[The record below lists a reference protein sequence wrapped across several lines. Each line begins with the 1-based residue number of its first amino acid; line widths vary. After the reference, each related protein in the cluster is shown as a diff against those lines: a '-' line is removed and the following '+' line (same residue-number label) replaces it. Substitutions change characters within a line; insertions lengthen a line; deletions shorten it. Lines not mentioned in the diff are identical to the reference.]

1 MKKTDEIKSIGKWG
15 RLHYDYLYN
24 NKRTVIDAMRMNGTL
39 REDLEQFDND
49 TQDTFE
55 KLVKRTAEAENVT
68 EKIKAKDQTE
78 WLRRMNNIRSR
89 AEEFVLNDFVY
100 Q

>member
-1 MKKTDEIKSIGKWG
+1 MKKTDEIKGIGKWG

-24 NKRTVIDAMRMNGTL
+24 NKRTVINAMRMKGTL
-39 REDLEQFDND
+39 RAYLEQFDND

-55 KLVKRTAEAENVT
+55 KLVKSTAEAENVT
-68 EKIKAKDQTE
+68 EKLKAKDQTE
-78 WLRRMNNIRSR
+78 WLCRMNNIRNR
-89 AEEFVLNDFVY
+89 VEEFVLKEFVY

>member
-1 MKKTDEIKSIGKWG
+1 MKKTDEIKNIGKWG

-24 NKRTVIDAMRMNGTL
+24 NKRTVINAMRMNGTL
-39 REDLEQFDND
+39 QAYLKDFDRD
-49 TQDTFE
+49 VEETFDR
-55 KLVKRTAEAENVT
+55 LVKQTARAENIT
-68 EKIKAKDQTE
+68 EQLKDTDQME

-89 AEEFVLNDFVY
+89 VEEFVLKEFVY

>member
-24 NKRTVIDAMRMNGTL
+24 NKRTVINAMRMNGTL
-39 REDLEQFDND
+39 NEYLMNFDKD
-49 TQDTFE
+49 VQETFE
-55 KLVKRTAEAENVT
+55 LLVKRTAETENVT
-68 EKIKAKDQTE
+68 EKLKAKDQTE
-78 WLRRMNNIRSR
+78 WFRRMNNIRKR
-89 AEEFVLNDFVY
+89 VEEFVLNDFVY

>member
-1 MKKTDEIKSIGKWG
+1 MKKTDEIKNIGKWG

-24 NKRTVIDAMRMNGTL
+24 NKRTVINAMRMKGTL
-39 REDLEQFDND
+39 QAYLEQFDND

-55 KLVKRTAEAENVT
+55 KLVKRTARAENVT
-68 EKIKAKDQTE
+68 EELKATDQIE
-78 WLRRMNNIRSR
+78 WLCRMNNIRNR
-89 AEEFVLNDFVY
+89 VEEFVLKEFVY